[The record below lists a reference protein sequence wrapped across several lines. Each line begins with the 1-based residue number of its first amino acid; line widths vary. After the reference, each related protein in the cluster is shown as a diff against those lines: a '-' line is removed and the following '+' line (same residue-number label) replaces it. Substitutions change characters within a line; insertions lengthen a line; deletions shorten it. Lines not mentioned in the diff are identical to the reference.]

1 MDGGFVKC
9 YFLLLFESVVL
20 RFLLVNNLLI
30 ILIVGFNDYKKDLL
44 LGMNYLFDLGSYFL
58 LIRFVVVY
66 RV

>member
-9 YFLLLFESVVL
+9 YLLLFEGVVFW
-20 RFLLVNNLLI
+20 FLFMNNLLI
-30 ILIVGFNDYKKDLL
+30 ILIVGFNEYKKELL
-44 LGMNYLFDLGSYFL
+44 LGMNYLLDLGSYFL